1 MTKFIAS
8 SITGFII
15 FLTPVLSQNSIFK
28 TKAAQIISNEDSLL
42 TNKDNQTVI
51 SGYGSAFY
59 QHNKNTQQ
67 ASMNLERAVMFVG
80 HKFNSKISL
89 FTELEV
95 ENAKV
100 EGGNNG
106 EVAFEQAYLRF
117 NFNPSS
123 YLVAGLFVPRIGIIN
138 ENHLPVNFN
147 GVERTMVEQ
156 IVIPATWRELGIGY
170 YGKSKRYPLN
180 YSIALLNGLNSADF
194 AHGNGIREGRYEG
207 NNANATSL
215 ALTSSVQYNVSD
227 FKFQVSGYVGGSA
240 GLTKKDADSLHLNNG
255 AFGTTVYLGEAN
267 IQYNHNAFNAKLL
280 GTYVSI
286 PDADK
291 INNAYNNNVASG
303 MVGAYAE
310 LSYDWL
316 FKKHKTEQLISFV
329 RYEYIDLNS
338 SISGLNAIYDGTLK
352 QSHFL
357 LGVGYLPIPNV
368 VIKADVRIQNTG
380 NQNPLL
386 SSSNTLP
393 YNSNNQFVNIG
404 IGYSF

>member
-1 MTKFIAS
+1 MFW
-8 SITGFII
+8 
-15 FLTPVLSQNSIFK
+15 TPVFSQNNIVK
-28 TKAAQIISNEDSLL
+28 TKAQQIISNEDSLL

-59 QHNKNTQQ
+59 QHNKNTEQ
-67 ASMNLERAVMFVG
+67 ANMNLERAVLFVG
-80 HKFNSKISL
+80 HKFNNKISL
-89 FTELEV
+89 FTEMEV

-106 EVAFEQAYLRF
+106 ELAFEQAYLRF
-117 NFNPSS
+117 NFTPSS

-156 IVIPATWRELGIGY
+156 IIIPATWRELGVGY
-170 YGKSKRYPLN
+170 YGYSKRLPLH

-215 ALTSSVQYNVSD
+215 ALTSSIQYNVSD
-227 FKFQVSGYVGGSA
+227 FKFQVSGYIGGSA
-240 GLTKKDADSLHLNNG
+240 GLTKKDADSLHLNNSV
-255 AFGTTVYLGEAN
+255 FGSTVYLGEAN

-280 GTYVSI
+280 GTYISI
-286 PDADK
+286 PDVDK
-291 INNAYNNNVASG
+291 INNAYNNNIASG
-303 MVGAYAE
+303 MLGTYAE

-329 RYEYIDLNS
+329 RYEFIDLNS
-338 SISGLNAIYDGTLK
+338 SISSSNTNYDGTLK

-368 VIKADVRIQNTG
+368 VIKADIRIQNTG
-380 NQNPLL
+380 DQNPLL
-386 SSSNTLP
+386 STSNTLP
-393 YNSNNQFVNIG
+393 YSANNQFINIG